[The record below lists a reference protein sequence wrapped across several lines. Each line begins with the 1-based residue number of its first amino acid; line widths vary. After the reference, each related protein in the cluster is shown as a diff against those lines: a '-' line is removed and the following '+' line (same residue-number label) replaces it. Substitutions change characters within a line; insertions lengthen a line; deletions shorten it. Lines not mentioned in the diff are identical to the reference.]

1 MKSWPAIVH
10 LAAVYQGSLDR
21 YDDVKRA
28 YFQWHAEHRLVDWYE
43 HALIEPEYSP
53 EDVRYI
59 VIKAYAVA
67 LLIVDL
73 KGTDIRLTLKD
84 SNQMLTEDFIPLS
97 MVIKE
102 LKINDL
108 VALERKLKAVT
119 TIHNLST
126 QYQQRLEHLLH
137 QFKQSFF
144 ELDEEEDE
152 EWMAAGLFVAWQRTT
167 QKVLQELMQE

>member
-1 MKSWPAIVH
+1 
-10 LAAVYQGSLDR
+10 
-21 YDDVKRA
+21 
-28 YFQWHAEHRLVDWYE
+28 
-43 HALIEPEYSP
+43 
-53 EDVRYI
+53 
-59 VIKAYAVA
+59 
-67 LLIVDL
+67 
-73 KGTDIRLTLKD
+73 
-84 SNQMLTEDFIPLS
+84 MLTEDFIPLS

-102 LKINDL
+102 IKINDL

-119 TIHNLST
+119 TIHNLNT
-126 QYQQRLEHLLH
+126 QYQHRLEHLLH

>member
-1 MKSWPAIVH
+1 
-10 LAAVYQGSLDR
+10 
-21 YDDVKRA
+21 
-28 YFQWHAEHRLVDWYE
+28 
-43 HALIEPEYSP
+43 
-53 EDVRYI
+53 
-59 VIKAYAVA
+59 
-67 LLIVDL
+67 
-73 KGTDIRLTLKD
+73 
-84 SNQMLTEDFIPLS
+84 MLTEDFITLS

-102 LKINDL
+102 IKINDL

-119 TIHNLST
+119 TIHNLTT